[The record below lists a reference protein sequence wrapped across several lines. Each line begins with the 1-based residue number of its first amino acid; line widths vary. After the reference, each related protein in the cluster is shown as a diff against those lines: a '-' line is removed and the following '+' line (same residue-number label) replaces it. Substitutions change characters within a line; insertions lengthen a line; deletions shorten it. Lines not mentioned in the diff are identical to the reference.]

1 MEDAILIT
9 NAYKRGTVVI
19 LDVKDYVEECER
31 QINNTENYNRL
42 QNGTTGANNE
52 LVHSVIKRFKTQKL
66 FCKSI
71 AEGLKIN
78 SPRNPRF
85 YAQHKIYKK
94 ENPGIPV
101 RSSITCRISKISEYV
116 YYRLQANRLKH
127 IDQTDSII
135 CFIMKSL
142 IPSSDFMSKLK
153 TAETVLNDSYLVS
166 LDVNIQSIQIS
177 QILTE

>member
-1 MEDAILIT
+1 MRDEIIIT
-9 NAYKRGTVVI
+9 NPDKRGAVVI

-31 QINNTENYNRL
+31 QLNNTGNYDRL
-42 QNGTTGANNE
+42 QNGPTATNNE
-52 LVHSVIKRFKTQKL
+52 LVHSVIKRFETEKL
-66 FCKSI
+66 FRKNI

-127 IDQTDSII
+127 IDQTDSI
-135 CFIMKSL
+135 ML
-142 IPSSDFMSKLK
+142 YHEV
-153 TAETVLNDSYLVS
+153 TY
-166 LDVNIQSIQIS
+166 SIK
-177 QILTE
+177 

>member
-19 LDVKDYVEECER
+19 LDVKDYIEECER

-66 FCKSI
+66 SCKSI

-78 SPRNPRF
+78 SPRNPRL

-101 RSSITCRISKISEYV
+101 RCFHNLSYIQNFRICLLSSSSKQI
-116 YYRLQANRLKH
+116 
-127 IDQTDSII
+127 
-135 CFIMKSL
+135 
-142 IPSSDFMSKLK
+142 
-153 TAETVLNDSYLVS
+153 ETH
-166 LDVNIQSIQIS
+166 
-177 QILTE
+177 